1 MSKIMIKNL
10 CELVGYEVKDI
21 LTDGR
26 TFLVELNNSFNNSLL
41 IEGLSFQDT
50 CNQIENLI

>member
-1 MSKIMIKNL
+1 MSTQIIKNL

-21 LTDGR
+21 ATDGK
-26 TFLVELNNSFNNSLL
+26 TFSIKLNNNL
-41 IEGLSFQDT
+41 IIKGLSFQDT